1 MASERTRSRVIGLSL
16 LAVDRRADQSLR
28 RQLYDRLRE
37 AIRSGELRPGFRL
50 PSTRAV
56 AEALAISRTTVAD
69 VFAQL
74 LAENYLAT
82 RRGSGTYVTL
92 HGAHDGAVAAPRSAT
107 TSWERASL
115 RGRLLANAD
124 VASRS
129 EPKLPIAFQPGVPAL
144 DQFPFETWSRLAA
157 RVMRRPSPE
166 IVSYGAPGGYRPLR
180 EAIAAQL
187 RSSRGIV
194 CSEEQI
200 IVVGGSAQALD
211 LICRLALDPDDEV
224 WVEDPGASG
233 VRGTF
238 AVAGAR
244 VVPVPVDAEG
254 IGVNAGRALAPAAR
268 LAYVTSAHQWP
279 SGVTTSPLRRRA
291 LLQWA
296 EETDAWIIE
305 DEYDGVFRYDG
316 TEPAPIASLDE
327 SGRVIWIGSF
337 SATTFP
343 ALRIG
348 YLVAPSRLIDAFV
361 AAKSTADRQG
371 STLDQA
377 VLAEFMYEGH
387 YLRHVKRMRELYA
400 ERRTRLLSA
409 IESSLGVVMAPPAAG
424 MHATL
429 PLPDSVNDVAISQ
442 AARTAGVAAPA
453 LSASYRGAAKK
464 GLILGFAVADAAA
477 TAAGVRALAKT
488 LRETT
493 RTTLRRLPRAALDVP
508 G

>member
-16 LAVDRRADQSLR
+16 LAVDRHVDTSLR
-28 RQLYDRLRE
+28 RQLYDRLRD

-82 RRGSGTYVTL
+82 RRGSGTYV
-92 HGAHDGAVAAPRSAT
+92 ASVASHEGVTAASRAQG

-115 RGRLLANAD
+115 RGRLLENVDIAN
-124 VASRS
+124 RS
-129 EPKLPIAFQPGVPAL
+129 ETKLPIAFQPGIPAL
-144 DQFPFETWSRLAA
+144 DRFPFETWSRLAA
-157 RVMRRPSPE
+157 RVMRRPSLE
-166 IVSYGAPGGYRPLR
+166 IVSYGDPAGYRPLR
-180 EAIAAQL
+180 QAIAAQL
-187 RSSRGIV
+187 RASKGIA
-194 CSEEQI
+194 CSEDQI
-200 IVVGGSAQALD
+200 VVVGGSAQALD

-224 WVEDPGASG
+224 WVENPAAGG
-233 VRGTF
+233 VRGAF

-254 IGVNAGRALAPAAR
+254 IDVDAGRALAPRAR
-268 LAYVTSAHQWP
+268 LAHVTSAHQWP
-279 SGVTTSPLRRRA
+279 SGVTMSPARRRA

-296 EETDAWIIE
+296 DEADAWIVE

-316 TEPAPIASLDE
+316 TEPTPIASLAT
-327 SGRVIWIGSF
+327 SGRVVWVGSF
-337 SATTFP
+337 SATMFP

-348 YLVAPSRLIDAFV
+348 YLVAPARLIDAFV

-387 YLRHVKRMRELYA
+387 YGRHVKQMREVYA
-400 ERRTRLLSA
+400 ERRKRLLSA
-409 IESSLGVVMAPPAAG
+409 IETSLGVALLPPDAG
-424 MHATL
+424 MHAIF
-429 PLPDSVNDVAISQ
+429 PLPDTANDVAVSQ
-442 AARTAGVAAPA
+442 AARAAGVAAPA
-453 LSASYRGAAKK
+453 LSMSYRGTPKN
-464 GLILGFAVADAAA
+464 GLVLGFAVADAAA

-488 LRETT
+488 LRETMKAT
-493 RTTLRRLPRAALDVP
+493 FKPATRAATDVP